1 MALTERINDDLK
13 AAMKSRDEAKV
24 STLRMLKAAVS
35 NAAIQ
40 KGKADLEDGEILEV
54 IQRSLKQHQ
63 ESVEAFTKGGRAD
76 LVQKETREAEIL
88 KGYLPAALPEAELKA
103 LIQEA
108 VREAGASGPQGM
120 GSVMK
125 AVMPKIKGRA
135 DGKQVSDLVKQILG
149 AGG

>member
-1 MALTERINDDLK
+1 MTLTERINDDLK

-40 KGKADLEDGEILEV
+40 KGKAGLEDGEILEV

-76 LVQKETREAEIL
+76 LVQKESREAEIL
-88 KGYLPAALPEAELKA
+88 KGYLPAALSEAELKA

-108 VREAGASGPQGM
+108 VRETGAGGPQGM
-120 GSVMK
+120 GAVMK

-135 DGKQVSDLVKQILG
+135 DGKRVSDLVKQILG
-149 AGG
+149 AG